1 MSFAKYVKLHV
12 NDCRKQRTLMTLR
25 PKQKQFLLGTT
36 LILGGD
42 EHPLTKYVR
51 VHMPCRAQKIQV
63 CCSNRL
69 NHIDSRQTAGFFNG
83 F

>member
-36 LILGGD
+36 LILG
-42 EHPLTKYVR
+42 EMNIH
-51 VHMPCRAQKIQV
+51 
-63 CCSNRL
+63 
-69 NHIDSRQTAGFFNG
+69 
-83 F
+83 